1 VKIPPARLNGFLRQ
15 PGPEFIAVLFFGPDQ
30 GLVHE
35 RAQMLARTVVDD
47 LSDPFRVVEI
57 SAKDLKADPAALIDG
72 AAQMAMTGGRKVF
85 RVQGAGD
92 AASRCFTDFF
102 KAGNSLNLVIVEAG
116 NLATASS
123 LRKLF
128 EKVKNGASIGCYADD
143 GRGLESVIRESLD
156 KHGLKAEREAIAF
169 LAANLGG
176 DRLMTR
182 SELDKLALYCA
193 NKKSPDNI
201 GSVTLEDAMASIGD
215 SAAMSMDAV
224 VYAAA
229 GGDPVGLDLALERAF
244 IEGISPV
251 GILRATQSHLQRLHL
266 ALGMVEG
273 GSSPDKAVGALRP
286 PVIYKFKDQFLR
298 QLRQWRPERLGQAM
312 VLATEAEADCKT
324 TGFPASAGCHRALI
338 RIAQAAKAG
347 MRAR

>member
-1 VKIPPARLNGFLRQ
+1 MKITPARLTGFLRQ

-47 LSDPFRVVEI
+47 LNDPFRVVEI

-72 AAQMAMTGGRKVF
+72 AAQMSMTGGRKVF
-85 RVQGAGD
+85 WVQEAGD
-92 AASRCFTDFF
+92 AVSSCFTDFF
-102 KAGNSLNLVIVEAG
+102 VVGNGLNLVIVEAG
-116 NLATASS
+116 NLASKSS

-156 KHGLKAEREAIAF
+156 KHGLRADRDAIAF

-182 SELDKLALYCA
+182 SELNKLALYCTD
-193 NKKSPDNI
+193 KKSSNNK
-201 GSVTLEDAMASIGD
+201 GSVTLDDAMASIGD

-229 GGDPVGLDLALERAF
+229 GGDPVGLDSALERAF
-244 IEGISPV
+244 VEGISPV
-251 GILRATQSHLQRLHL
+251 VILRATQSHLRRLHS
-266 ALGMVEG
+266 ALGMVEN
-273 GSSPDKAVGALRP
+273 GSSPNKAVSALRP

-298 QLRQWRPERLGQAM
+298 QVRQWRLERLGQAM
-312 VLATEAEADCKT
+312 ALATEAEADCKT
-324 TGFPASAGCHRALI
+324 TGFPANAGCHRALI
-338 RIAQAAKAG
+338 RIAQAAKAR